1 MTEDN
6 EDQLFGVKPD
16 LLDGYDE
23 APTGFARVLQDGE
36 RRLKLAGYESTW
48 PPRIRTVQVH
58 VQTMLQYDDPAE
70 KTRITEAANEILA
83 ETLDKAKEKAE
94 PETTR
99 FDEALAA
106 LKEEERRAFVMIIDA
121 NCFTL
126 VYWNWRYEYQVA
138 TDKGRML
145 KKLAH
150 DIRYKKVARPE
161 RAERV
166 YGQAAKIR

>member
-1 MTEDN
+1 MTEDDEN
-6 EDQLFGVKPD
+6 RVFGVKPD

-23 APTGFARVLQDGE
+23 ALTGFARTLQDAE
-36 RRLKLAGYESTW
+36 RRLKLAGYESAW
-48 PPRIRTVQVH
+48 PPGIRTVQVH
-58 VQTMLQYDDPAE
+58 VQTVLQYDDPAE
-70 KTRITEAANEILA
+70 KTRITEAASEMLA
-83 ETLDKAKEKAE
+83 QTLDKAKENAE

-99 FDEALAA
+99 FDEALAV
-106 LKEEERRAFVMIIDA
+106 LKAEERRAFVMIIDA

-138 TDKGRML
+138 TDEGRML

-150 DIRYKKVARPE
+150 DITYKKVARPE

-166 YGQAAKIR
+166 YGKGAKIR